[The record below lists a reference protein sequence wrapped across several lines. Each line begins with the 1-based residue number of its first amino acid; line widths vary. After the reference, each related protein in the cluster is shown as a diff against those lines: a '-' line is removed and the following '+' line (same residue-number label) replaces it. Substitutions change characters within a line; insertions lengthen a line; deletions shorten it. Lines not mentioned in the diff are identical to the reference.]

1 MSSSKSP
8 QTTSQSEDWDSLFSF
23 DPTTSP
29 FFPQPNAGHDPTALG
44 TNLDIFA
51 AQPLFLPE
59 VYLPQPI
66 YYPEQPTSRVQVAQM
81 QPHEH
86 TPSSNAVGD
95 MVHGFDAIRGDLD
108 KVIMAV
114 WQLKNDYQ
122 TRIQNLD
129 NEVAQASKAAESLR
143 KDVDAIGG
151 WVEQV
156 VTFLNASNDP
166 SELPCSGEPKPEIGD
181 DMGVADQNQ
190 TQ

>member
-8 QTTSQSEDWDSLFSF
+8 QTSSQNEAWDSLFSF

-29 FFPQPNAGHDPTALG
+29 FFPHSNAEHDPTTLG

-66 YYPEQPTSRVQVAQM
+66 YYPEQSAPQLQVAQM
-81 QPHEH
+81 LPHEH
-86 TPSSNAVGD
+86 VSDNAGD
-95 MVHGFDAIRGDLD
+95 IAHGSTFDAIRGDLD
-108 KVIMAV
+108 KVIMSV

-129 NEVAQASKAAESLR
+129 Q
-143 KDVDAIGG
+143 
-151 WVEQV
+151 
-156 VTFLNASNDP
+156 
-166 SELPCSGEPKPEIGD
+166 
-181 DMGVADQNQ
+181 
-190 TQ
+190 

>member
-1 MSSSKSP
+1 
-8 QTTSQSEDWDSLFSF
+8 
-23 DPTTSP
+23 
-29 FFPQPNAGHDPTALG
+29 
-44 TNLDIFA
+44 
-51 AQPLFLPE
+51 
-59 VYLPQPI
+59 
-66 YYPEQPTSRVQVAQM
+66 M

-95 MVHGFDAIRGDLD
+95 IVYGFDAIRGDLD
-108 KVIMAV
+108 K
-114 WQLKNDYQ
+114 QLKNDYQ

-129 NEVAQASKAAESLR
+129 NKVAQASKAAESLR

-156 VTFLNASNDP
+156 VAFLNASNDP

>member
-23 DPTTSP
+23 DPTTNP

-86 TPSSNAVGD
+86 TSSSNAVGD

-129 NEVAQASKAAESLR
+129 K
-143 KDVDAIGG
+143 
-151 WVEQV
+151 
-156 VTFLNASNDP
+156 
-166 SELPCSGEPKPEIGD
+166 
-181 DMGVADQNQ
+181 
-190 TQ
+190 